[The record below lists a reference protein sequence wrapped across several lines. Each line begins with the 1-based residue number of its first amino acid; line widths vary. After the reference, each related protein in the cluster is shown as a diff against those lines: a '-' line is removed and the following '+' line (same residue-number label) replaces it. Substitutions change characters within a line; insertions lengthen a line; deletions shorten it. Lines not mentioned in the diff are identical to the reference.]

1 MINRKIKMMIGTL
14 AITAVVGMGIGV
26 NTYAEVTSAD
36 DNNTNT
42 VVCDYG
48 MRRNPGERGG
58 FFRSSTVVDKLNLTS
73 EEITQLRNGEK
84 TLEEIAKEKNIDL
97 DVVKA
102 EVLEER
108 YKLIDEAVENDQ
120 MTEEQAEL
128 MKERM
133 KNNINNC
140 DGMFNGRRQNGS
152 GSFNGDGKGNGNRRG
167 NGNGKGN
174 GRGRFNQGK

>member
-1 MINRKIKMMIGTL
+1 MISRKVKMMIGAL
-14 AITAVVGMGIGV
+14 AVTAVVGMGIGV

-36 DNNTNT
+36 DNTNT

-97 DVVKA
+97 DAVKA

-120 MTEEQAEL
+120 ITEEQAEL

-133 KNNINNC
+133 KSNINNC
-140 DGMFNGRRQNGS
+140 DGMFNGERQNGF
-152 GSFNGDGKGNGNRRG
+152 GNFNGDGKGRG
-167 NGNGKGN
+167 NGNSRGRGN
-174 GRGRFNQGK
+174 GRGRCNLGN